1 MMAMRKDGKM
11 EQLELIDLPC
21 DQCLCFSCRLVVSIW
36 ERKKKIL
43 DDFRLEYPEYTNIE
57 YHGFYIKA
65 EKKR

>member
-1 MMAMRKDGKM
+1 M

-57 YHGFYIKA
+57 YHGFYITA
-65 EKKR
+65 EKKQKLSEN